1 MSEKEYPVEV
11 QMHLE
16 CETERGNEIVSVECS
31 SGKNSY
37 KLYTAITK
45 FESIF
50 WISTFLYKNDKYI
63 DKDTVMITPEILK
76 VLNGEGLSCANK
88 GDKAI

>member
-1 MSEKEYPVEV
+1 MSEKEYPIEV
-11 QMHLE
+11 RMHLD
-16 CETERGNEIVSVECS
+16 CEKIARGNEIVLVECS

-50 WISTFLYKNDKYI
+50 WISTFLYKHNQYI
-63 DKDTVMITPEILK
+63 SKDTVMITPEILK
-76 VLNGEGLSCANK
+76 VLNGANK